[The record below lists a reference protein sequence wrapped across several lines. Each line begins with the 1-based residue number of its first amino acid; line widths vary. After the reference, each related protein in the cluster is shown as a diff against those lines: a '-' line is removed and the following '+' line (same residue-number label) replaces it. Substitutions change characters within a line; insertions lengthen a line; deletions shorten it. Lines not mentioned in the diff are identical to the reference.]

1 MQKRLACGVK
11 ARHDLRHGKEN
22 TVTIEE
28 LYELIGG
35 NYEEAMGVM
44 CMENSRFLP
53 RSLSQVLVPQ
63 PRPAV

>member
-11 ARHDLRHGKEN
+11 AQHDLRHGKEN

-35 NYEEAMGVM
+35 NYEAAMGVM
-44 CMENSRFLP
+44 RMEK
-53 RSLSQVLVPQ
+53 LVDRYPVYQ
-63 PRPAV
+63 QERLF